1 MLKQQRC
8 EQVNAVIK
16 IIGSHGRRFFYNARF
31 DRYAQ
36 IELDHC
42 GRAWFVD
49 DYTGER
55 VYTHRTG
62 FGNEWRGF
70 SHGGTLRDLVER
82 FRDYI
87 TKGTQLPPGILG
99 LERINPNNG
108 NIWGYEP
115 EALQRVR
122 AEAGSSPVF
131 HQEKPTAA

>member
-16 IIGSHGRRFFYNARF
+16 IIGAHGRRFFYNARF
-31 DRYAQ
+31 DRYAR
-36 IELDHC
+36 IELDQR
-42 GRAWFVD
+42 GRVWIID

-55 VYTHRTG
+55 VYTHPTG
-62 FGNEWRGF
+62 FGNQWRGF

-87 TKGTQLPPGILG
+87 TKGAALPQGVLG
-99 LERINPNNG
+99 HERINPANG

-115 EALQRVR
+115 EAMQRVR
-122 AEAGSSPVF
+122 AEAGPSPVF
-131 HQEKPTAA
+131 RQG